1 MTREVFVRRETL
13 SVPADEAFRWHE
25 RPGAF
30 ERLVPPWERIELVE
44 ETGGVR
50 DGARVVLRMHAGPL
64 SLRWVAEHEGYTEG
78 REFRDVQVEGPFRD
92 WEHTHRMEPR
102 ADGTSVLED
111 RVEYALPFAARLAG
125 GAMRRRLERTFAYR
139 QRTTRDDLAAHAATK
154 GRTSMQIAITGAS
167 GLVGETLVAFL
178 TTGGHGVRRLVRAGR
193 KPPGSVA
200 WDPDAGTIDA
210 AGLDGTDAVVHLAGE
225 GIASGRWTDER
236 KRRIRESRVKGTR
249 LVAETLAA
257 MPRKPRVLVSASA
270 VGFYG
275 ARGDE
280 GLDESSAP
288 GTGFLA
294 DVCGE
299 WERAADPA
307 RAAGIRV
314 VHLRFGV
321 VLSRK
326 GGALAKMLTPFK
338 MGLGGRLGSGAQW
351 MSWISLDDAIGAVLH
366 ALANDAVA
374 GPVNAVAPNP
384 VTNASFTK
392 TLGGVLGR
400 PTILPMPAFAAR
412 LAFGE
417 MADHLLL
424 TGQKVLPRRLLETGY
439 RFRHPSLEE
448 ALRHLMGR

>member
-1 MTREVFVRRETL
+1 
-13 SVPADEAFRWHE
+13 
-25 RPGAF
+25 
-30 ERLVPPWERIELVE
+30 
-44 ETGGVR
+44 
-50 DGARVVLRMHAGPL
+50 
-64 SLRWVAEHEGYTEG
+64 
-78 REFRDVQVEGPFRD
+78 
-92 WEHTHRMEPR
+92 
-102 ADGTSVLED
+102 
-111 RVEYALPFAARLAG
+111 
-125 GAMRRRLERTFAYR
+125 
-139 QRTTRDDLAAHAATK
+139 
-154 GRTSMQIAITGAS
+154 
-167 GLVGETLVAFL
+167 
-178 TTGGHGVRRLVRAGR
+178 VRRLVRSGGSSE
-193 KPPGSVA
+193 GSVA

-210 AGLDGTDAVVHLAGE
+210 AGLDGVDAVVHLAGE

-257 MPRKPRVLVSASA
+257 MPRKPRVLVCASA

-288 GTGFLA
+288 GTGFLS
-294 DVCGE
+294 DVCRE
-299 WERAADPA
+299 WEAAADPA

-314 VHLRFGV
+314 AHLRFGV
-321 VLSRK
+321 VLSPK
-326 GGALAKMLTPFK
+326 GGALAKMLPPFR
-338 MGLGGRLGSGAQW
+338 MGVGGRLGSGAQW

-366 ALANDAVA
+366 ALSNDAIA

-400 PTILPMPAFAAR
+400 PTIFPMPASAAR

-439 RFRHPSLEE
+439 RFRHPGLEE
-448 ALRHLMGR
+448 ALRHLLGR